1 MSTRSI
7 IAVPDTEHG
16 WTGVYHHSDGY
27 PLGLGVYLTRILA
40 ALGSVATF
48 RREVIDAHPAGWSAL
63 NGKPARCYCH
73 WEGREEKAHLYH
85 GDVPLETDA
94 VWFYLATPEGIV
106 TREIVWREGDDF
118 LADLGAEYANL
129 RDAVVT
135 HDGEEG
141 GDLFDR
147 CEGWAFVAALPD
159 FCTAERRRNMAAQ
172 HTAGPWHVDMAHRG
186 DKPAGLRD
194 IRDAEER
201 LLGWA
206 HSQFNGISPA
216 EAEANARL
224 WTAAPELLAA
234 LKAMLAPMYGTA
246 AERLHPATAERIR
259 IGRAAVARAT
269 EVQP

>member
-1 MSTRSI
+1 M
-7 IAVPDTEHG
+7 
-16 WTGVYHHSDGY
+16 
-27 PLGLGVYLTRILA
+27 
-40 ALGSVATF
+40 
-48 RREVIDAHPAGWSAL
+48 
-63 NGKPARCYCH
+63 
-73 WEGREEKAHLYH
+73 
-85 GDVPLETDA
+85 
-94 VWFYLATPEGIV
+94 
-106 TREIVWREGDDF
+106 
-118 LADLGAEYANL
+118 AEN
-129 RDAVVT
+129 RGT
-135 HDGEEG
+135 S
-141 GDLFDR
+141 
-147 CEGWAFVAALPD
+147 P
-159 FCTAERRRNMAAQ
+159 
-172 HTAGPWHVDMAHRG
+172 TAGPWHVDMAHRG